1 MANIRKFEAMI
12 DQAHIELA
20 KYFILKVHRKITQA
34 GKL

>member
-1 MANIRKFEAMI
+1 MANIKKFKVMI
-12 DQAHIELA
+12 DQAYIEFA